1 MSPKSWCP
9 LKVCQIHNLQLLQLL
24 TYATVM
30 EFLWPGLTDSLALRE
45 ILGHEDSLD
54 IVANVTENINDV
66 NEDKMNILPSI
77 SQVLIK
83 TFGKQR
89 DV

>member
-1 MSPKSWCP
+1 M
-9 LKVCQIHNLQLLQLL
+9 
-24 TYATVM
+24 
-30 EFLWPGLTDSLALRE
+30 ALRE